1 MRVDLLSRGLTELIG
16 PFVMTGCLVV
26 PGGALATDFSALL
39 SQARTQRETGDL
51 PAAAKSFERLLE
63 SPQEG
68 EPATVELPT
77 LHRELGEIYAALERP
92 RRAAEQ
98 YEKSLA
104 ADPKQMVLR
113 YRAGILYRQLA
124 EHSRAVEHLSEA
136 FEQGFRNTA
145 VRFHLAASQ
154 FASGQLA
161 EALDSAR
168 AVLRQSPPGPDLA
181 LRVGRLLFE
190 YHFYRDA
197 IEAFEL
203 AFESSKQPFEARV
216 YLALTNHLLNRFE
229 QTVELLQPLSAPGR
243 SGNAETL
250 ALLAAALASLDR
262 FDEAEA
268 LFERAIRDEPSS
280 PHAYLNLALVLL
292 EQGKAGVA
300 RDWIGE
306 MQQSAGAASPK
317 VFYVVRRNSCDDAYR
332 EIVSGPVGGSV
343 GDNPE
348 KGLQFFD
355 FARSLSG
362 RHHHGT
368 AVELLRMAARST
380 SGRELPRPLLL
391 RTLAFSCLNLQPE
404 NELPAGLLERA
415 VELDPLDHQAHFL
428 LGQAHQKRRR
438 PELAAKAFERAIQL
452 QADAVPYYTEL
463 ARSLLSSRG
472 GVSETVRADA
482 ILAKAIEID
491 PTAASARFELG
502 KLRMVQGRLDEAAE
516 HLRRAIESEPEFYE
530 PYYVLGQVYVR
541 AKKTAEARECL
552 RIFEAKKAANE
563 ARSTIWKDAT
573 VGLGAE

>member
-1 MRVDLLSRGLTELIG
+1 
-16 PFVMTGCLVV
+16 MTGCLVV

-203 AFESSKQPFEARV
+203 AFESSRQPFEARV